1 MLRLILTLLAHYR
14 KHPIQGLFLL
24 TGIIVANV
32 LLVGTLLI
40 NAQAR
45 ASYAQ
50 GENYLGAAT
59 IGQIRHKDRNRLID
73 EQDYV
78 FLRRSGFDML
88 VPQLRQL
95 LRTDDGKTLDV
106 SGIDAFAMPRS
117 ASAPMTNPQNG
128 TDVGDITGFAFPPY
142 QLWAAPARLEQL
154 GASDQD
160 RIRLASGVE
169 LPPLMAVPNQ
179 QFGYRMFMDI
189 NALQE
194 LVDKR
199 GKLSSI
205 LVFSTSPERKA
216 ELISSLPA
224 ELQFI
229 NNDDTPDPQELTRSF
244 HLNLAAMG
252 LLAFVVGLF
261 LTYNAIA
268 FSYTDRHDLLRKLR
282 LAGILKW
289 ELRLALL
296 LELSLFL
303 GAGIVTGTWLGAKLS
318 ALLLPGVGQTLAQL
332 YGVYIAYPDSL
343 APTGIWLPWVMTIIA
358 AALCVAFPMREAL
371 NAPLLDRRQ
380 YGWNISAVIR
390 RDRMLAMVGIFLL
403 ITALVI
409 TLLTKTLWLALTGMA
424 CLLLGAAFLLPL
436 VLRLLIAATRSRVS
450 PRHARLSWLLA
461 DSRWLLGPASL
472 ALMAMTMALL
482 ANSGL
487 NTMINSFRTATDD
500 WLSQRLVANLYIR
513 GGQDMM
519 DLENWLATEMPR
531 LRTGERYLT
540 TETLKNPS
548 GEAVLV
554 EIISLRSGERF
565 RNSVKLMRGV
575 PDAETLFHDGKGVYI
590 SERAWRLDGWQPGS
604 LVELC
609 GNDQRTEVLGV
620 YRDYGNPRSQWMLNR
635 DIFQHCWPQ
644 STPAGLA
651 VYGPQ
656 NTDWET
662 TVQHITQ
669 RFELRKDQII
679 NQTELKKIGMAVFD
693 RTFSVTHALNA
704 LTLLVAA
711 IGIFCAVSAIHHHRV
726 AQQALLSS
734 LGLTRR
740 ERAALLLLQ
749 WGLLGLFCMALVWP
763 FGTMLAAYLGTVVT
777 PAAFG
782 WSFPLVVEWQHYL
795 SLALVASSCLVVAVF
810 LPSLQLLRT
819 SPAAMLR
826 EQNL

>member
-24 TGIIVANV
+24 VGIIVANV

-50 GENYLGAAT
+50 GESYLGAAT
-59 IGQIRHKDRNRLID
+59 FGQIRHSDRNRLV
-73 EQDYV
+73 EARDYV
-78 FLRRSGFDML
+78 QLRRSGFDML

-95 LRTDDGKTLDV
+95 VRTQDGKTLDI

-117 ASAPMTNPQNG
+117 ASASMVNPRNG
-128 TDVGDITGFAFPPY
+128 TDLGNITDFAFPPY

-154 GASDQD
+154 GASDRD
-160 RIRLASGVE
+160 RIQLASGVY
-169 LPPLMAVPNQ
+169 LPPLQAVPNQ

-194 LVDKR
+194 ITDNR

-205 LVFSTSPERKA
+205 LVFPTSPELEAK
-216 ELISSLPA
+216 LISSLPA
-224 ELQFI
+224 ELEFI
-229 NNDDTPDPQELTRSF
+229 SNDDTPDPEELTRSF

-282 LAGILKW
+282 LAGVYKS

-303 GAGIVTGTWLGAKLS
+303 GVGIVSGSWLGAKLS
-318 ALLLPGVGQTLAQL
+318 AWLLPGVGQTLAQL
-332 YGVYIAYPDSL
+332 YGVYIAYPDAL
-343 APTGIWLPWVMTIIA
+343 VPTGIWLPWAMTVIS
-358 AALCVAFPMREAL
+358 AALCVAFPLREAL

-380 YGWNISAVIR
+380 YGWNINTVIR
-390 RDRMLAMVGIFLL
+390 RDRMLAMIGISLL
-403 ITALVI
+403 ITALLI
-409 TLLTKTLWLALTGMA
+409 TLVAKALWLALAGMA

-436 VLRLLIAATRSRVS
+436 VLRLLITMTRSRVS

-461 DSRWLLGPASL
+461 DTRWLLGPASL
-472 ALMAMTMALL
+472 ALMAMTMALV

-487 NTMINSFRTATDD
+487 NTMIHSFRAATDD

-513 GGQDMM
+513 GSRDVM
-519 DLENWLATEMPR
+519 DLESWLATEMPR
-531 LRTGERYLT
+531 LSVAERYLN
-540 TETLKNPS
+540 TETRTTPLGNP
-548 GEAVLV
+548 VLV
-554 EIISLRSGERF
+554 EIVSLRSGERF
-565 RNSVKLMRGV
+565 NDSVKLLRSQ
-575 PDAETLFHDGKGVYI
+575 PDAGTLFQTGKGIYI
-590 SERAWRLDGWQPGS
+590 SERAWRLDGWQTGGT
-604 LVELC
+604 VELC
-609 GNDQRTEVLGV
+609 DDTRVEVLGV
-620 YRDYGNPRSQWMLNR
+620 YPDYGNPRSQWMLNR
-635 DIFQHCWPQ
+635 DAFQSCWPQ

-651 VYGPQ
+651 VYGPEDT
-656 NTDWET
+656 NWDET
-662 TVQHITQ
+662 SGLISE
-669 RFELRKDQII
+669 RFALREDQVI
-679 NQTELKKIGMAVFD
+679 NQHELKKIGMAVFD
-693 RTFSVTHALNA
+693 RTFTVTHALNA
-704 LTLLVAA
+704 LTLMVAA

-726 AQQALLSS
+726 GQQALLSS
-734 LGLTRR
+734 LGLTRL
-740 ERAALLLLQ
+740 ERAALLFLQ
-749 WGLLGLFCMALVWP
+749 WGLLGIFCMALVWP

-782 WSFPLVVEWQHYL
+782 WSFPLLVEWQHYL
-795 SLALVASSCLVVAVF
+795 VLALLASSCLIAAVF